1 MDTVFFP
8 ILVYALLSIAKS
20 VQVNGLNQTM
30 VCLVY
35 SFRFFLR
42 PSLYI
47 YILCCYLLLSII
59 LDNKV
64 LEIYIFKCLRNMIFE
79 N

>member
-47 YILCCYLLLSII
+47 YILCCYLLL
-59 LDNKV
+59 
-64 LEIYIFKCLRNMIFE
+64 
-79 N
+79 